1 MSQPQPLIESFR
13 NFFSRTL
20 NDATQ
25 VLNQFAAVKKGNAS
39 QHAIN
44 RVTSNAI
51 QLLNKLWSEI
61 PAWLDTLDQLEL
73 DLLTY
78 SACQES
84 TEPLSTANYH
94 DKAHTAE
101 YLQPVEIASIAVEIA
116 KLLAAKHQQRSN
128 ESRRNPYSSSSVDGE
143 TGHFDSTGEETPQ
156 PQAET
161 QSPTTDRSAA

>member
-39 QHAIN
+39 QHAIS
-44 RVTSNAI
+44 RVSANAT
-51 QLLNKLWSEI
+51 QLLCQLCSEI

-84 TEPLSTANYH
+84 IQPFSAANYH

-101 YLQPVEIASIAVEIA
+101 YLQPDEIASIAVEIA
-116 KLLAAKHQQRSN
+116 KLLAAKNQQRSN
-128 ESRRNPYSSSSVDGE
+128 ETRRDPYSSSSVDNGNVQSQ
-143 TGHFDSTGEETPQ
+143 STGEETPQ
-156 PQAET
+156 THANEG
-161 QSPTTDRSAA
+161 SRNYD